1 MKIRHLLGWMIA
13 AAAIISCKP
22 EDIEEIDPEANAVS
36 FSVKYGEMTEGVA
49 KPESV
54 ALSLDNKEVEVAD
67 NKFYKTDLKLRNPTW
82 SPSTTRS
89 RV

>member
-22 EDIEEIDPEANAVS
+22 DDIEEIDPEANAVS

-54 ALSLDNKEVEVAD
+54 HYHANTHILHLIPY
-67 NKFYKTDLKLRNPTW
+67 FILK
-82 SPSTTRS
+82 
-89 RV
+89 V